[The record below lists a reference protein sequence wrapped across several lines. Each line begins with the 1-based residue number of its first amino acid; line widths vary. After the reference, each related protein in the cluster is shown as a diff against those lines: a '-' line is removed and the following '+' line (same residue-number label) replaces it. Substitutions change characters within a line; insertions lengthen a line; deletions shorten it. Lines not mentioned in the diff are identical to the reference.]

1 MTTRTTTTTTDRSS
15 AGAPPS
21 SPPAGT
27 ALPSP
32 SAAVT
37 DDTVTDAA
45 TGTGTESPPATAP
58 AVPDKTEPAETAPAG
73 TDTAETA
80 PAGTDRAG
88 TAPAE
93 TEAAGTGTLEAD
105 AGDEATS
112 GGRRFRRAPRARR
125 RGLAPGKRLPASRLI
140 GPALFLALWAV
151 ASAAGQ
157 LDPGAIPAPWTVL
170 RTTGHLW
177 TDGTLP
183 TDVLTSLERAGY
195 GFAFGLTAGVLLAL
209 ASGLSR
215 VGEALIDG
223 TVQLNRAIPTLGLI
237 PLFILWLG
245 IGETF
250 KIAIIAIVVYI
261 PIYLNLHSALS
272 GIDHRFVELAE
283 VQGLSRLRFVREI
296 VIPGA
301 LPGFFVGLRLGVTG
315 SWLSL
320 VVLEQINATSGLGY
334 MMFQAQNY
342 GRTDIILVGL
352 LIYGIFGLVSDSAVR
367 LIERKVLSW
376 RRTLSS

>member
-1 MTTRTTTTTTDRSS
+1 MSAVTTTTT
-15 AGAPPS
+15 
-21 SPPAGT
+21 
-27 ALPSP
+27 
-32 SAAVT
+32 
-37 DDTVTDAA
+37 A
-45 TGTGTESPPATAP
+45 TTTTAP
-58 AVPDKTEPAETAPAG
+58 AAV
-73 TDTAETA
+73 
-80 PAGTDRAG
+80 
-88 TAPAE
+88 
-93 TEAAGTGTLEAD
+93 AATVG
-105 AGDEATS
+105 S
-112 GGRRFRRAPRARR
+112 SQVRR
-125 RGLAPGKRLPASRLI
+125 RRRLSPGKRLPATRFL
-140 GPALFLALWAV
+140 GPALLLALWAA

-170 RTTGHLW
+170 ETGVHLW

-183 TDVLTSLERAGY
+183 TDILTSLQRAGS
-195 GFAFGLTAGVLLAL
+195 GFAIGLAAGIALAL

-215 VGEALIDG
+215 TGEALIDG
-223 TVQLNRAIPTLGLI
+223 SVQLNRAIPTLGLI

-261 PIYLNLHSALS
+261 PIYLNTHAALS
-272 GIDHRFVELAE
+272 GIDSRFVELAE
-283 VQGLSRLRFVREI
+283 VQGLSRYAFIRRI

-315 SWLSL
+315 SWLGL

-342 GRTDIILVGL
+342 GQTDVILVGL
-352 LIYGIFGLVSDSAVR
+352 VVYGIFGLISDSAVR
-367 LIERKVLSW
+367 LIERRVLSW

>member
-1 MTTRTTTTTTDRSS
+1 MTT
-15 AGAPPS
+15 
-21 SPPAGT
+21 T
-27 ALPSP
+27 AAA
-32 SAAVT
+32 AAV
-37 DDTVTDAA
+37 
-45 TGTGTESPPATAP
+45 
-58 AVPDKTEPAETAPAG
+58 
-73 TDTAETA
+73 
-80 PAGTDRAG
+80 

-93 TEAAGTGTLEAD
+93 G
-105 AGDEATS
+105 
-112 GGRRFRRAPRARR
+112 PRVRR
-125 RGLAPGKRLPASRLI
+125 RRRLSPGRRLPAARLI
-140 GPALFLALWAV
+140 GPALLLGLWAA

-170 RTTGHLW
+170 ETGVHLW

-183 TDVLTSLERAGY
+183 DDVLTSLQRAGS
-195 GFAFGLTAGVLLAL
+195 GFVLGLTAGIALAL

-215 VGEALIDG
+215 TGEALIDG
-223 TVQLNRAIPTLGLI
+223 TVNLNRAIPTLGLI

-250 KIAIIAIVVYI
+250 KVAIIAIVVYI
-261 PIYLNLHSALS
+261 PIYLNTHAALS

-283 VQGLSRLRFVREI
+283 VQGLSRWAFIRQI

-315 SWLSL
+315 SWLGL

-334 MMFQAQNY
+334 LMFQAQNY
-342 GRTDIILVGL
+342 GQTDVILVGL
-352 LIYGIFGLVSDSAVR
+352 VVYGIFGLASDSAVR
-367 LIERKVLSW
+367 LIERRVLSW

>member
-1 MTTRTTTTTTDRSS
+1 MTT
-15 AGAPPS
+15 
-21 SPPAGT
+21 
-27 ALPSP
+27 
-32 SAAVT
+32 
-37 DDTVTDAA
+37 
-45 TGTGTESPPATAP
+45 TAP
-58 AVPDKTEPAETAPAG
+58 AAAPAVAVAVPDRK
-73 TDTAETA
+73 
-80 PAGTDRAG
+80 
-88 TAPAE
+88 
-93 TEAAGTGTLEAD
+93 
-105 AGDEATS
+105 
-112 GGRRFRRAPRARR
+112 PRGRR
-125 RGLAPGKRLPASRLI
+125 RGLSPGRRLPAARLA
-140 GPALFLALWAV
+140 GPLVLLALWAA
-151 ASAAGQ
+151 ASAAGR

-170 RTTGHLW
+170 DTGVRLW
-177 TDGTLP
+177 TAGTLP

-195 GFAFGLTAGVLLAL
+195 GFAIGLTAGVVLAL

-215 VGEALIDG
+215 TGEALIDG

-261 PIYLNLHSALS
+261 PVYLNTHAALS

-283 VQGLSRLRFVREI
+283 VQGLSRTAFIRQI

-315 SWLSL
+315 SWLGL

-334 MMFQAQNY
+334 LMFQAQNY
-342 GRTDIILVGL
+342 GQSDVILVGL
-352 LIYGIFGLVSDSAVR
+352 LIYGVFGLISDSAVR
-367 LIERKVLSW
+367 LVERRVLSW

>member
-1 MTTRTTTTTTDRSS
+1 MTSTSTS
-15 AGAPPS
+15 
-21 SPPAGT
+21 T
-27 ALPSP
+27 AD
-32 SAAVT
+32 AAA
-37 DDTVTDAA
+37 DASGTVTS
-45 TGTGTESPPATAP
+45 TPG
-58 AVPDKTEPAETAPAG
+58 AG
-73 TDTAETA
+73 
-80 PAGTDRAG
+80 P
-88 TAPAE
+88 
-93 TEAAGTGTLEAD
+93 
-105 AGDEATS
+105 
-112 GGRRFRRAPRARR
+112 GGRWFGRAPRARR

-140 GPALFLALWAV
+140 GPALFLALWAA

-183 TDVLTSLERAGY
+183 TDVLTSLERAAY

-250 KIAIIAIVVYI
+250 KVAIIAIVVYI

-283 VQGLSRLRFVREI
+283 VQGLSRLRFIREI

-367 LIERKVLSW
+367 LVERKVLSW